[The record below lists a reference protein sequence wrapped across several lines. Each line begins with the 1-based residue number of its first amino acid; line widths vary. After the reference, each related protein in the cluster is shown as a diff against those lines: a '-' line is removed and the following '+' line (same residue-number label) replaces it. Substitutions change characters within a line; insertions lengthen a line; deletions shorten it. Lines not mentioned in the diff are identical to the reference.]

1 MIKIQGNKLER
12 MMKIQSNYKF
22 LPLSV
27 SSQTTFDT
35 VIYEDTDNGIFA
47 LKTAEKPSPQS
58 SYRLIMRQLRLGMGR

>member
-12 MMKIQSNYKF
+12 MMKIQGNYKF

-35 VIYEDTDNGIFA
+35 VICEDTDSEFSP
-47 LKTAEKPSPQS
+47 LKPPKSHLRN
-58 SYRLIMRQLRLGMGR
+58 RLTD